1 MSQIGTGLRQRV
13 YSRAFII
20 GDPSNANDRV
30 VYLVIDSAMGD
41 TAVRNGILEG
51 LAALGPDYAMYGQR
65 NVAVTGTHQ
74 HSGPGA
80 CTFPKFFHAL
90 IFYLTVNLTD
100 TV

>member
-1 MSQIGTGLRQRV
+1 LSQIGTGLRQRV

-20 GDPSNANDRV
+20 GDPNNDSDRI
-30 VYLVIDSAMGD
+30 VYLVVDSAMGD

-51 LAALGPDYAMYGQR
+51 LAALGPDYAVYGQS

-80 CTFPKFFHAL
+80 CKLPSSFL
-90 IFYLTVNLTD
+90 CG
-100 TV
+100 